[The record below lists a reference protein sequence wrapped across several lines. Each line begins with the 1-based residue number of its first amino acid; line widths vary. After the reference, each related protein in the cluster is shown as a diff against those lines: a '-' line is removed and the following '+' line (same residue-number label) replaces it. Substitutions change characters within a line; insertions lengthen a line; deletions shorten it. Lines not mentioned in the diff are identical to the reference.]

1 MSGVAVFKQPIA
13 MNSTGCIP
21 RDSTKGTV
29 ITRRI
34 AARIRGSFSQF
45 AHGGQ
50 EAACWTTQN
59 GRINDIL
66 GVSELL
72 DGTGDQAST
81 QALLKN
87 AYLTQV
93 RVLQT
98 RNDFPLPL
106 GVTLSF
112 VPNRECT
119 RTGAAYAFS
128 TLPESTTSEPLTI
141 FQNDTSTQESLS
153 WRSQYPEYNVNNL
166 DTHGVLNV
174 QGENFVFVSKAHPV
188 IDLLRIN
195 KEILNADIDTQ
206 PLIDEQWFKVTKQVM
221 STCCQQLKTKVLSRV
236 GTVDLNQ
243 LSMQIHRLDGI
254 HWLEMSENDEL
265 FSKIPAHLTTPVQR
279 TEEMSVEEWN
289 KLTTQRKEEFTTA
302 ANSVIKTPYAFH
314 ARLELTFELMP
325 QAIS

>member
-1 MSGVAVFKQPIA
+1 
-13 MNSTGCIP
+13 MNLQEASNTV
-21 RDSTKGTV
+21 RGTT
-29 ITRRI
+29 ITRRL

-66 GVSELL
+66 GVTELL
-72 DGTGDQAST
+72 DGQGDQAST
-81 QALLKN
+81 SAILKN
-87 AYLTQV
+87 AYLTKV

-153 WRSQYPEYNVNNL
+153 WRAQYPEYNVNNL
-166 DTHGVLNV
+166 DSHGVLNV

-188 IDLLRIN
+188 IDLLRLN
-195 KEILNADIDTQ
+195 KEILNADIDDQ
-206 PLIDEQWFKVTKQVM
+206 PLIDDQWYKVTKQVM

-265 FSKIPAHLTTPVQR
+265 FSKIPSHLPTPILKTQDMDVD
-279 TEEMSVEEWN
+279 TYN
-289 KLTTQRKEEFTTA
+289 KLTLDRQQT
-302 ANSVIKTPYAFH
+302 IKLAHSTVLSTPLFCCG
-314 ARLELTFELMP
+314 L
-325 QAIS
+325 

>member
-1 MSGVAVFKQPIA
+1 
-13 MNSTGCIP
+13 MNLQEASNTV
-21 RDSTKGTV
+21 RGTT
-29 ITRRI
+29 ITRRL

-66 GVSELL
+66 GVTELL
-72 DGTGDQAST
+72 DGQGDQAST
-81 QALLKN
+81 SAILKN
-87 AYLTQV
+87 AYLTKV

-153 WRSQYPEYNVNNL
+153 WRAQYPEYNVNNL
-166 DTHGVLNV
+166 DSHGVLNV

-188 IDLLRIN
+188 IDLLRLN
-195 KEILNADIDTQ
+195 KEILNADIDDQ
-206 PLIDEQWFKVTKQVM
+206 PLIDDQWYKVTKQVM

-265 FSKIPAHLTTPVQR
+265 FSKIPSHLLTPILKTQDMDVETYNQLTLERQQNIKNAHSTVL
-279 TEEMSVEEWN
+279 S
-289 KLTTQRKEEFTTA
+289 
-302 ANSVIKTPYAFH
+302 TPYAFH
-314 ARLELTFELMP
+314 ARLELEFELMP
-325 QAIS
+325 HAI